1 MFYFIQIQWRMQRLS
16 FQQNK
21 KNHLDL
27 IDDCDIYNALNL
39 KVYRTDCGIGN
50 SY

>member
-1 MFYFIQIQWRMQRLS
+1 MAYAKVKDSS
-16 FQQNK
+16 FQQQQ

-27 IDDCDIYNALNL
+27 FDDCDIYNALNL
-39 KVYRTDCGIGN
+39 KAYRTDCGN